1 MKNVEGNVHA
11 ERAQLPK
18 KWTKLSFQCSTKST
32 ICPRI
37 TPEFVNE
44 IMDCFYWTGDMVQ
57 GILLKFG
64 DPVSGLKGPS
74 SLVNMLILACCQFC

>member
-1 MKNVEGNVHA
+1 MNYIEIKGNVQA
-11 ERAQLPK
+11 KRAHSPK
-18 KWTKLSFQCSTKST
+18 NNVQQSPSYV
-32 ICPRI
+32 
-37 TPEFVNE
+37 FVNE